1 MTGEYEME
9 RKEYASKGVAG
20 AGLGLG
26 IAGTALGLLN
36 GGWGLLNGNG
46 YGRNA
51 GNCDA
56 GEGYHHAFGHGYG
69 HGFGDGFGCGN
80 FYGNGYGYGW
90 GNGYGYNSRYG
101 GCMTECEQEVID
113 LKSRLAKEEAER
125 YTDLVGIDVYK
136 AAVQM
141 SNAED
146 AKIQANQK
154 EVMSYIVDLAKEVA
168 LNKQANYYEG
178 IILNNKIDCCCDKLK
193 LADDAIM
200 TYVQS
205 NYVPSMKKLSIDQIC
220 PEPMMRYNSW
230 TAPTTPAATTQA

>member
-1 MTGEYEME
+1 MTGEYDME
-9 RKEYASKGVAG
+9 KKDYASKGVAG

-36 GGWGLLNGNG
+36 GGLGLFNGTNVA
-46 YGRNA
+46 N
-51 GNCDA
+51 
-56 GEGYHHAFGHGYG
+56 
-69 HGFGDGFGCGN
+69 GCGC
-80 FYGNGYGYGW
+80 NG
-90 GNGYGYNSRYG
+90 RYG
-101 GCMTECEQEVID
+101 GNMTECEESLMN
-113 LKSRLAKEEAER
+113 LKSDLARERAER
-125 YTDLVGIDVYK
+125 YADLVGIDVYK
-136 AAVQM
+136 AAIQM

-178 IILNNKIDCCCDKLK
+178 IILNNKIDCCCDKMK

-200 TYVQS
+200 TYITS

-220 PEPMMRYNSW
+220 PQPMMRYNSW
-230 TAPTTPAATTQA
+230 TAPTTPAAETTPSA